1 MTYYL
6 NMQNNLFGEKN
17 NSTFSIAL
25 GDPSSILTLILCI
38 FARTIIPTSFL
49 TLLLYNAHLYPSNV
63 TTMMM
68 TREKRILI

>member
-38 FARTIIPTSFL
+38 FALTIIPTSLL
-49 TLLLYNAHLYPSNV
+49 TLISYNAHPDLSNV
-63 TTMMM
+63 TTTM